1 MDQKELL
8 ELKTAKSLRS
18 IERLIAARWSPYG
31 YSNKPV
37 PKEDLAALFEAA
49 SWASSSFNEQPWR
62 YLVASRQDDPAGY
75 ERLLGCLM
83 PANQAWAKAAPV
95 LALSVAKSTFTRND
109 NPNRVAVHD
118 VGAASATLTFEA
130 TARGL
135 VVHQMAGV
143 NLDHARTVCGVP
155 TASTSSPRWQSATS
169 RHQMM
174 SSKTY
179 TSATPIRAPASRL
192 TPSSSPPRGTTQPLC
207 NGCCLCDHGS
217 RWRSQVVSTSRTQK
231 GPSQCRSP
239 SPRSR
244 TVASR

>member
-31 YSNKPV
+31 YSEKPV
-37 PKEDLAALFEAA
+37 SKEDLAALFEAA

-62 YLVASRQDDPAGY
+62 YLVASQADDPAGY

-143 NLDHARTVCGVP
+143 DLDHARTVCGVP
-155 TASTSSPRWQSATS
+155 DGYDIVAALAIGYVAAPDDVPEDLRKRDANPRTRKPLDEFVFSSQWDD
-169 RHQMM
+169 
-174 SSKTY
+174 
-179 TSATPIRAPASRL
+179 PAAL
-192 TPSSSPPRGTTQPLC
+192 
-207 NGCCLCDHGS
+207 
-217 RWRSQVVSTSRTQK
+217 
-231 GPSQCRSP
+231 
-239 SPRSR
+239 
-244 TVASR
+244 